1 MAQLEPSGA
10 NKFMFFSRLF
20 HRHAKR
26 DTYLRNFIFGVEDS
40 LVSTV
45 GLLAGV
51 AAADISRQAILTTG
65 LVLIVVEGFSM
76 GIGSF
81 LTEETTEEMAGDT
94 PNTLEAVKGAVT
106 MLFSY
111 CLAGLIPLAPCV
123 LLTGETAVTIS
134 VCLSLLGLFGLG
146 YGTSLYFARPH
157 PLARAFKML
166 LLGGMAVVVGMLIGK
181 LFHL

>member
-1 MAQLEPSGA
+1 ML
-10 NKFMFFSRLF
+10 FSHLF
-20 HRHAKR
+20 HHPTRH

-51 AAADISRQAILTTG
+51 AAGGISPRAILTTG

-81 LTEETTEEMAGDT
+81 LTEETTEEMAGEEPD
-94 PNTLEAVKGAVT
+94 PLEAAKGALT
-106 MLFSY
+106 MLVSY
-111 CLAGLIPLAPCV
+111 CLAGLLPLSPYVFLA
-123 LLTGETAVTIS
+123 GGQAVAWS
-134 VCLSLLGLFGLG
+134 VALSLLGLLTLG
-146 YGTSLYFARPH
+146 YGTSIYFGRPH
-157 PLARAFKML
+157 PFKRALKML
-166 LLGGMAVVVGMLIGK
+166 LLGGVAVGIGMLVGK

>member
-1 MAQLEPSGA
+1 MHLW
-10 NKFMFFSRLF
+10 KIF

-51 AAADISRQAILTTG
+51 AAADISQAAILTTG

-76 GIGSF
+76 GSGSF
-81 LTEETTEEMAGDT
+81 LTEETTEEMAGEK
-94 PNTLEAVKGAVT
+94 PQTLEAIKGACT
-106 MLFSY
+106 MLVSY
-111 CLAGLIPLAPCV
+111 CLAGLLPLAPYV
-123 LLTGETAVTIS
+123 FFQGQTAVAIS
-134 VCLSLLGLFGLG
+134 VALSLLGLLGLG
-146 YGTSLYFARPH
+146 YGTSIYFGRPH
-157 PLARAFKML
+157 PYKRAIKMM
-166 LLGGMAVVVGMLIGK
+166 LLGGFAVSVGMVIGK

>member
-1 MAQLEPSGA
+1 MQLW
-10 NKFMFFSRLF
+10 KIF
-20 HRHAKR
+20 HRHTHC

-51 AAADISRQAILTTG
+51 AAGGITSKAILTTG

-81 LTEETTEEMAGDT
+81 LTEETAEEMAGEK
-94 PNTLEAVKGAVT
+94 PHTLEAIKGACT
-106 MLFSY
+106 MLVSY
-111 CLAGLIPLAPCV
+111 CLAGLLPLSPYIFLV
-123 LLTGETAVTIS
+123 GQTAIS
-134 VCLSLLGLFGLG
+134 TSIALSLLGLMILG
-146 YGTSLYFARPH
+146 YATSIFYGRPH
-157 PLARAFKML
+157 PYKRAIKMML
-166 LLGGMAVVVGMLIGK
+166 LGSVAVLVGMLIGK

>member
-1 MAQLEPSGA
+1 MQFL
-10 NKFMFFSRLF
+10 RLF
-20 HRHAKR
+20 HRRQNH

-51 AAADISRQAILTTG
+51 AAADISGRAILATG

-81 LTEETTEEMAGDT
+81 LTEETTEEMAGEK
-94 PNTLEAVKGAVT
+94 PQTLESIKGAST
-106 MLFSY
+106 MLVSY
-111 CLAGLIPLAPCV
+111 CLAGLIPLSPYIFIS
-123 LLTGETAVTIS
+123 GPRAVALS
-134 VCLSLLGLFGLG
+134 VTFSLLGLFTLG

-157 PLARAFKML
+157 PFKRAFKMVF
-166 LLGGMAVVVGMLIGK
+166 LGGLAVGVGMLIGK

>member
-1 MAQLEPSGA
+1 MILT
-10 NKFMFFSRLF
+10 RLF
-20 HRHAKR
+20 HRPVHH

-51 AAADISRQAILTTG
+51 AAADISQQAILTTG

-81 LTEETTEEMAGDT
+81 LTEETTEEMAGQI
-94 PNTLEAVKGAVT
+94 PETLEAVKGAGT
-106 MLFSY
+106 MLVSY
-111 CLAGLIPLAPCV
+111 CLAGLLPLAPYV
-123 LLTGETAVTIS
+123 FLKGQQAVTTS
-134 VCLSLLGLFGLG
+134 VALSLFGLLGLG
-146 YGTSLYFARPH
+146 YGTSLYFGRPH
-157 PLARAFKML
+157 PYRRAIKMM
-166 LLGGMAVVVGMLIGK
+166 LLGGFAVAVGMLIGK

>member
-1 MAQLEPSGA
+1 ML
-10 NKFMFFSRLF
+10 FSRFF
-20 HRHAKR
+20 HPRVAR

-51 AAADISRQAILTTG
+51 AAGGVSSAAILTTG

-81 LTEETTEEMAGDT
+81 LTEETTEEMAGEK
-94 PNTLEAVKGAVT
+94 PNTLEAIKGATT
-106 MLFSY
+106 MLVSY
-111 CLAGLIPLAPCV
+111 CLAGLLPLSPY
-123 LLTGETAVTIS
+123 LFLTGNAAVLAS
-134 VCLSLLGLFGLG
+134 VALSLSGLLALGF
-146 YGTSLYFARPH
+146 GTSLYFGRPH
-157 PLARAFKML
+157 PFKRAIKMM
-166 LLGGMAVVVGMLIGK
+166 LLGGMAVMVGMLIGK

>member
-1 MAQLEPSGA
+1 
-10 NKFMFFSRLF
+10 MFFSHLF
-20 HRHAKR
+20 YRPKRR

-51 AAADISRQAILTTG
+51 AAGGVSSRAILTTG

-81 LTEETTEEMAGDT
+81 LTEETTEEMAGET
-94 PNTLEAVKGAVT
+94 PRTLDAIKGATT
-106 MLFSY
+106 MLISY
-111 CLAGLIPLAPCV
+111 CLAGLIPLSPYIFYSGFLAIT
-123 LLTGETAVTIS
+123 LSVTFALIGLF
-134 VCLSLLGLFGLG
+134 VLGL
-146 YGTSLYFARPH
+146 GTSLYFGRPH
-157 PLARAFKML
+157 PMKRAFKML
-166 LLGGMAVVVGMLIGK
+166 LLGGAAVGIGMLVGK

>member
-1 MAQLEPSGA
+1 
-10 NKFMFFSRLF
+10 MFFSRLF

-51 AAADISRQAILTTG
+51 AAAEISAQAILTTG

-81 LTEETTEEMAGDT
+81 LTEETTEEMAGET
-94 PNTLEAVKGAVT
+94 PRTLEAIKGAST
-106 MLFSY
+106 MLVSY
-111 CLAGLIPLAPCV
+111 CLAGLLPLSPYV
-123 LLTGETAVTIS
+123 FLRGQTAVAVS
-134 VCLSLLGLFGLG
+134 VGLSLLGLLGLG
-146 YGTSLYFARPH
+146 YGTSIYFGRPR
-157 PLARAFKML
+157 PYMRAIKML
-166 LLGGMAVVVGMLIGK
+166 LLGGFAVSVGMLVGK

>member
-1 MAQLEPSGA
+1 MSIF
-10 NKFMFFSRLF
+10 KLF
-20 HRHAKR
+20 HRPTHH

-51 AAADISRQAILTTG
+51 AAADISQAAILTTG

-81 LTEETTEEMAGDT
+81 LTEETTEEMAGET
-94 PNTLEAVKGAVT
+94 PRTLDAVKGAVI
-106 MLFSY
+106 MLVSY
-111 CLAGLIPLAPCV
+111 CVAGLIPLSPYV
-123 LLTGETAVTIS
+123 FLHGQSAVATS
-134 VCLSLLGLFGLG
+134 VSLSLLGLLGLG
-146 YGTSLYFARPH
+146 YGTSIYFGRPH
-157 PLARAFKML
+157 PYKRAIKMM
-166 LLGGMAVVVGMLIGK
+166 LLGGTAVAVGMLIGK

>member
-1 MAQLEPSGA
+1 MTSKHLLLRS
-10 NKFMFFSRLF
+10 S
-20 HRHAKR
+20 HS

-51 AAADISRQAILTTG
+51 AAGGVSSPIILTTG

-81 LTEETTEEMAGDT
+81 LTEETTEEMVGEK
-94 PNTLEAVKGAVT
+94 PNTKDAIKGAAT
-106 MLFSY
+106 MLLSY
-111 CLAGLIPLAPCV
+111 CVAGLLPLSPYIFLQGNLAI
-123 LLTGETAVTIS
+123 TTSII
-134 VCLSLLGLFGLG
+134 LSLLGLMALG
-146 YGTSLYFARPH
+146 YGTSLYYGRPK
-157 PLARAFKML
+157 PFTRAIKMMF
-166 LLGGMAVVVGMLIGK
+166 LGGTAVFMGMLIGK

>member
-1 MAQLEPSGA
+1 M
-10 NKFMFFSRLF
+10 KTMTSRHLL
-20 HRHAKR
+20 HQATHS

-51 AAADISRQAILTTG
+51 AAGGVGSPVILTTG

-81 LTEETTEEMAGDT
+81 LTEETTEEMAGEK
-94 PNTLEAVKGAVT
+94 PNTYEAIKGAAT
-106 MLFSY
+106 MLLSY
-111 CLAGLIPLAPCV
+111 CLAGLLPLSPYIFLQGSLAV
-123 LLTGETAVTIS
+123 TASVILSLTGLMV
-134 VCLSLLGLFGLG
+134 LG
-146 YGTSLYFARPH
+146 YGTSLYYGRPK
-157 PLARAFKML
+157 PFNRAIKMMF
-166 LLGGMAVVVGMLIGK
+166 LGGTAVFMGMLIGK